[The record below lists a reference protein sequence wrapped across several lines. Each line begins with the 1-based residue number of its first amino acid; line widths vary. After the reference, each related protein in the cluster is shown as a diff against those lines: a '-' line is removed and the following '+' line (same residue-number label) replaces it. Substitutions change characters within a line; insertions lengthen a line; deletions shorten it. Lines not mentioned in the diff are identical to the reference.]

1 MEKITPERMKELFK
15 LRSEGKITLNKARK
29 ECGLPP
35 IPGGDVR
42 VMLEGVLDKRKI
54 SDHQGH

>member
-15 LRSEGKITLNKARK
+15 LRSEGEITLNKARE

-35 IPGGDVR
+35 HPR
-42 VMLEGVLDKRKI
+42 RRCA
-54 SDHQGH
+54 SYARRCT